1 MLPNEAYRNG
11 VKLSYIHPLWS
22 YQQYLTDPSK
32 GEPREIHGKK

>member
-22 YQQYLTDPSK
+22 YQKYLADPSK